1 MKKIKQGCSWK
12 GIPLHLISNRNG
24 TPIFNFVSEK
34 LKDSDDLGLLGFDQE
49 NNISMHEKFTWANIA
64 SRIGLFPS
72 VSAAKN
78 SGWHIPIE
86 DGYTEAFFSRSDG
99 TPLFVFIVK

>member
-24 TPIFNFVSEK
+24 TPTFQFVSERF
-34 LKDSDDLGLLGFDQE
+34 KDLSDLEFLGFDTE
-49 NNISMHEKFTWANIA
+49 NIISMHEKFTWANIA
-64 SRIGLFPS
+64 SHIGLFPS
-72 VSAAKN
+72 VSVAKN

-86 DGYTEAFFSRSDG
+86 EGYTEAFFCRSDG
-99 TPLFVFIVK
+99 TPLFVFIMK